1 MSFLSLFRGSH
12 SLRHRL
18 DELLEHGGED
28 CPSFLV
34 GRFQRGGD
42 VASLGKEARQRRERV
57 ADSNGLHVGCW
68 DVSADV
74 GRHDQRLVGR
84 RYERLVAEFVPN
96 RLVNTLGVAGRRR
109 EKVHDEQIH
118 SLIEDVGRFLDKGPD
133 RGAAV
138 LVAWRKDLDD
148 GDDFPASMIKNDE
161 EKVWMTPLLELRNEL
176 DNPDDRSLR
185 DFRRTNGHVQLFHD
199 RTIPGPYTKASRE
212 HWLRRVLEAQ
222 EQARGEGPPEFRNL
236 RLITMDDLHEIR
248 RIWLNEKHEFDDSL
262 PRIFH
267 EVTGQEFPRHD
278 IDNNPLRTEDWTLLK
293 EVCGEDE
300 AFFDL
305 QVRLLGI
312 EQSHRGMSR
321 RAGIFE
327 KLESR
332 FRSGFYRSEQE
343 AVDDLTDRDR
353 RTREAKDQAKGEMVP
368 HPRVVEKQLG
378 LLRDDLERLGE

>member
-1 MSFLSLFRGSH
+1 M
-12 SLRHRL
+12 
-18 DELLEHGGED
+18 
-28 CPSFLV
+28 
-34 GRFQRGGD
+34 
-42 VASLGKEARQRRERV
+42 EA
-57 ADSNGLHVGCW
+57 
-68 DVSADV
+68 
-74 GRHDQRLVGR
+74 
-84 RYERLVAEFVPN
+84 
-96 RLVNTLGVAGRRR
+96 
-109 EKVHDEQIH
+109 
-118 SLIEDVGRFLDKGPD
+118 
-133 RGAAV
+133 
-138 LVAWRKDLDD
+138 
-148 GDDFPASMIKNDE
+148 MIKNDE
-161 EKVWMTPLLELRNEL
+161 EKLWMTPLLELRNEL

-185 DFRRTNGHVQLFHD
+185 DFRRMNGHAQLFHD

-236 RLITMDDLHEIR
+236 KLITMDELHEIR

-368 HPRVVEKQLG
+368 HPRVVEKPLS

>member
-1 MSFLSLFRGSH
+1 M
-12 SLRHRL
+12 
-18 DELLEHGGED
+18 
-28 CPSFLV
+28 
-34 GRFQRGGD
+34 
-42 VASLGKEARQRRERV
+42 
-57 ADSNGLHVGCW
+57 
-68 DVSADV
+68 
-74 GRHDQRLVGR
+74 
-84 RYERLVAEFVPN
+84 
-96 RLVNTLGVAGRRR
+96 
-109 EKVHDEQIH
+109 
-118 SLIEDVGRFLDKGPD
+118 
-133 RGAAV
+133 
-138 LVAWRKDLDD
+138 
-148 GDDFPASMIKNDE
+148 
-161 EKVWMTPLLELRNEL
+161 
-176 DNPDDRSLR
+176 
-185 DFRRTNGHVQLFHD
+185 
-199 RTIPGPYTKASRE
+199 
-212 HWLRRVLEAQ
+212 LEAQ

-236 RLITMDDLHEIR
+236 KLITMEELHEIR

-278 IDNNPLRTEDWTLLK
+278 IDNNPLRMEDWTLLK

-368 HPRVVEKQLG
+368 HPRVLEKQLG
-378 LLRDDLERLGE
+378 LLGDDLERLGE

>member
-1 MSFLSLFRGSH
+1 MLGTRKAESQRRAVTMEQARRRSGSATGSRPTPSLPNSLVYTPIEDWNNDDVWLFLMQVKNPWGHDNKSLLGMYQGAT
-12 SLRHRL
+12 
-18 DELLEHGGED
+18 EGGE
-28 CPSFLV
+28 CPLV
-34 GRFQRGGD
+34 VDTSTPSCGTSRF
-42 VASLGKEARQRRERV
+42 
-57 ADSNGLHVGCW
+57 GCW
-68 DVSADV
+68 VCTV
-74 GRHDQRLVGR
+74 V
-84 RYERLVAEFVPN
+84 
-96 RLVNTLGVAGRRR
+96 
-109 EKVHDEQIH
+109 
-118 SLIEDVGRFLDKGPD
+118 DKD
-133 RGAAV
+133 RSMEA
-138 LVAWRKDLDD
+138 
-148 GDDFPASMIKNDE
+148 MIKNDE

-176 DNPDDRSLR
+176 DDPDDRSLR
-185 DFRRTNGHVQLFHD
+185 DFRRMNGHVQLFHD
-199 RTIPGPYTKASRE
+199 RTIPGPYTKDVRE

-222 EQARGEGPPEFRNL
+222 EQARGEGPPEFRDL
-236 RLITMDDLHEIR
+236 KLITLDELHEIR
-248 RIWLNEKHEFDDSL
+248 RIWLHEKHEFDDSL
-262 PRIFH
+262 PRIYQ
-267 EVTGQEFPRHD
+267 EVTGEEFPRHD

-368 HPRVVEKQLG
+368 HPRVVEKPLG